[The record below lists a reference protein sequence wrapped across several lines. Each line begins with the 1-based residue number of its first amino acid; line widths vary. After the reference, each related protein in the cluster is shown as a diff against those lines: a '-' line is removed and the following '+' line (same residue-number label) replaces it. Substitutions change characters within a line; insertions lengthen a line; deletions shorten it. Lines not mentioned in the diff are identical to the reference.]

1 MNWYLGWDVLQ
12 SCHIMHIL
20 TNQHM
25 YPLIY
30 ILICWFDWHMMV
42 MIIFIRSCVAKFF
55 MLIFMSIMPHIHLL
69 PVALSFQVNICE
81 VEAISLCISK
91 GWVANIM

>member
-1 MNWYLGWDVLQ
+1 
-12 SCHIMHIL
+12 
-20 TNQHM
+20 
-25 YPLIY
+25 
-30 ILICWFDWHMMV
+30 MMV

-81 VEAISLCISK
+81 VEAISLSISK